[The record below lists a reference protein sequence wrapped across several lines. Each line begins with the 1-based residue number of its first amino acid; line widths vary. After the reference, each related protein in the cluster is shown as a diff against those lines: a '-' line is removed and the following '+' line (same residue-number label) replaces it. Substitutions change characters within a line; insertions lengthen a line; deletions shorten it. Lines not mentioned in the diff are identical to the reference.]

1 MDCSGGTAS
10 SWHTRSSEYTC
21 ELMETTTVSTKHA
34 WVKAVK
40 FSALRSRSVHKTP
53 PLNKKLHATVTCW
66 PRKNHFFFPMEC
78 HWVYIS
84 TTFQGRTHAQEKL
97 ANVKWSPCFSC
108 AFHFVS
114 LVLLFALIF
123 TSFFLFERKHEVI
136 WREGGKDIEEIREGE
151 RIWSKYSLWK
161 IRHLMVY
168 QVKREPYL
176 VCYS

>member
-66 PRKNHFFFPMEC
+66 PRKKSFLFPNGVSLGIYINYISRQDSRLGEIGQCKMIPMFFMCFSFCFIGFVVCSDFHFFFPF
-78 HWVYIS
+78 WKK
-84 TTFQGRTHAQEKL
+84 T
-97 ANVKWSPCFSC
+97 WSY
-108 AFHFVS
+108 
-114 LVLLFALIF
+114 L
-123 TSFFLFERKHEVI
+123 
-136 WREGGKDIEEIREGE
+136 
-151 RIWSKYSLWK
+151 
-161 IRHLMVY
+161 
-168 QVKREPYL
+168 KRGW
-176 VCYS
+176 